1 MADSQASN
9 RWLPLVGGTMLNV
22 VLGSFYA
29 WSVFV
34 LPLEGEFGWAREQ
47 TSTTFSIGIFT
58 MAVTFVLAGRLHAT
72 VGFRTLAAIGGLL
85 FSGGF
90 FLASYTTSL
99 AWLYITYGLIAGAG
113 NGIGYSIAIPVVSKW
128 FPDRRGLAI
137 GIAVGGYGAGS
148 GIFGPIADE
157 LLIPGSGWEAT
168 FRLYGVIFFIISMAG
183 AWLLKP
189 APDGY
194 APEGWDP
201 SQLKAAVTRAARD
214 FTPSEMLRGSAF
226 YFLFLAYF
234 FGAIAGLGLISQL
247 VPFGTE
253 AGITSVALIGLVV
266 GAVGNTVGRVLS
278 GAMSDNLG
286 RLNVLRLMVLVSA
299 AAMPLLYLLGSTVAF
314 FVLGVFVVYFC
325 YGALL
330 AVFAATSA
338 DFYGTKHLGV
348 NYGLLFLA
356 WGLAAVVGARLAGL
370 VFDTFGNYQWAFFG
384 AAVLSIGSLVCLYL
398 AKAPVAEEAA

>member
-1 MADSQASN
+1 MADSQGGN

-34 LPLEGEFGWAREQ
+34 LPLEEEFGWAREQ

-72 VGFRTLAAIGGLL
+72 VGFRTLAAIGGIL
-85 FSGGF
+85 FSAGF

-99 AWLYITYGLIAGAG
+99 TWLYVTYGLIAGAG

-148 GIFGPIADE
+148 GVFGPIADE

-168 FRLYGVIFFIISMAG
+168 FRLYGIVFLVISIVG
-183 AWLLKP
+183 AWLLRP

-201 SQLKAAVTRAARD
+201 SQLKAAVTRTVRD
-214 FTPSEMLRGSAF
+214 FTPSEMLRGSSF

-234 FGAIAGLGLISQL
+234 MGAIAGLGLISQL

-253 AGITSVALIGLVV
+253 AGIGSVALIGLVV

-286 RLNVLRLMVLVSA
+286 
-299 AAMPLLYLLGSTVAF
+299 G
-314 FVLGVFVVYFC
+314 
-325 YGALL
+325 
-330 AVFAATSA
+330 
-338 DFYGTKHLGV
+338 
-348 NYGLLFLA
+348 
-356 WGLAAVVGARLAGL
+356 
-370 VFDTFGNYQWAFFG
+370 
-384 AAVLSIGSLVCLYL
+384 
-398 AKAPVAEEAA
+398 

>member
-1 MADSQASN
+1 MVDSQAGN
-9 RWLPLVGGTMLNV
+9 RWLPLIGGTMLNV

-34 LPLEGEFGWAREQ
+34 LPLEEQFEWARED

-157 LLIPGSGWEAT
+157 LLIPKPGPGMGGDLPDLRH
-168 FRLYGVIFFIISMAG
+168 RLPHHLDGRGVAAQAG
-183 AWLLKP
+183 P
-189 APDGY
+189 
-194 APEGWDP
+194 
-201 SQLKAAVTRAARD
+201 RR
-214 FTPSEMLRGSAF
+214 LRPR
-226 YFLFLAYF
+226 
-234 FGAIAGLGLISQL
+234 GLGPEPAQGGGD
-247 VPFGTE
+247 P
-253 AGITSVALIGLVV
+253 
-266 GAVGNTVGRVLS
+266 
-278 GAMSDNLG
+278 D
-286 RLNVLRLMVLVSA
+286 
-299 AAMPLLYLLGSTVAF
+299 
-314 FVLGVFVVYFC
+314 
-325 YGALL
+325 
-330 AVFAATSA
+330 
-338 DFYGTKHLGV
+338 
-348 NYGLLFLA
+348 
-356 WGLAAVVGARLAGL
+356 GARLHPVGRCC
-370 VFDTFGNYQWAFFG
+370 G
-384 AAVLSIGSLVCLYL
+384 AARSTSSSSPTSW
-398 AKAPVAEEAA
+398 APSRGWG